1 MISDVLSE
9 AIRDINRYLND
20 PEYQREMHGDELL
33 NDVRGLVAQMDGL
46 REKLDGPPPVRSH

>member
-1 MISDVLSE
+1 MISDILSE

-20 PEYQREMHGDELL
+20 PEYQREMYGDELL

-46 REKLDGPPPVRSH
+46 RQKLDGPPPVRSH

>member
-20 PEYQREMHGDELL
+20 PEYQRETHGDELL
-33 NDVRGLVAQMDGL
+33 NSIQSLVAQMDGL
-46 REKLDGPPPVRSH
+46 REKHGCCS

>member
-1 MISDVLSE
+1 MISDILSE

-20 PEYQREMHGDELL
+20 PEYQRSMYGDELL
-33 NDVRGLVAQMDGL
+33 SDVRSLVAQMDGL